1 MADALR
7 LDFALI
13 HKDRARA
20 GPQGHNRPYSG
31 MPKMNGTVR
40 LSEEDEES
48 VVNGEGSTA
57 SDDLMMASISS
68 LNEAGVNGDV
78 MNTAVSVV
86 ANHEGEEST
95 ITLVGDVKNKPVF
108 LTVSSAAWFSK
119 MEQVVIRVYCRMIWL
134 TTAELSWMPPS
145 ISSRNAAQRRCTSLL
160 HTVY

>member
-31 MPKMNGTVR
+31 MPPKVANGPAGDDEDCIGGATTNAEG
-40 LSEEDEES
+40 LEEEM
-48 VVNGEGSTA
+48 
-57 SDDLMMASISS
+57 MMASISS
-68 LNEAGVNGDV
+68 LNEGGQNGDI

-95 ITLVGDVKNKPVF
+95 ITLVGDVKGKVVF
-108 LTVSSAAWFSK
+108 LTASDKYSRRTLLAGRTDL
-119 MEQVVIRVYCRMIWL
+119 IYRM
-134 TTAELSWMPPS
+134 T
-145 ISSRNAAQRRCTSLL
+145 
-160 HTVY
+160 